1 LTFFAGSPFPGG
13 FFANRPVANRLLAN
27 SFTANRLI
35 AEEPMTD
42 FEAQVLAD
50 LSVLKNQMTVLV
62 GDGTAGRIGDI
73 EKRVTQ
79 HEERFQNVR
88 GVAIAFGA
96 LLTLIQFLI
105 DCWRRK

>member
-1 LTFFAGSPFPGG
+1 
-13 FFANRPVANRLLAN
+13 
-27 SFTANRLI
+27 
-35 AEEPMTD
+35 MTE

-62 GDGTAGRIGDI
+62 GDGNSGRIGAI
-73 EKRVTQ
+73 EGRVTQ

-88 GVAIAFGA
+88 GIAIAFGA

-105 DCWRRK
+105 DYLRRR

>member
-1 LTFFAGSPFPGG
+1 
-13 FFANRPVANRLLAN
+13 
-27 SFTANRLI
+27 
-35 AEEPMTD
+35 MTE

-62 GDGTAGRIGDI
+62 GDGNSGRIGAI
-73 EKRVTQ
+73 EERVTQ

-105 DCWRRK
+105 DFLRRR

>member
-1 LTFFAGSPFPGG
+1 
-13 FFANRPVANRLLAN
+13 
-27 SFTANRLI
+27 
-35 AEEPMTD
+35 MTD

-62 GDGTAGRIGDI
+62 GDGNSGRIGAI
-73 EKRVTQ
+73 EHRVSK

-96 LLTLIQFLI
+96 LLTLVQCLI
-105 DCWRRK
+105 DYLRRR